1 MSSVPAVTVP
11 FGCQSVVVWRSAAR
25 RTNPFLAAFQGDK
38 GQYNQTPCSVLYTRD
53 GVTAVVTKQN
63 TLIPMTAMRC
73 ARLHL
78 APCGRAVGWRL
89 VACPAPEGHRHCLQ
103 KRRLRGHLIT
113 VHLKGG
119 PEVGRHESLSV
130 VRSNRTRGSGRKLEP
145 SKFHTNM
152 RKNFPVRVAQLPR
165 GVGGSPSLEI
175 LKPAWTR
182 CCATAVGSCVGG
194 VGLGEVL
201 RSLPGLT
208 TL

>member
-1 MSSVPAVTVP
+1 M
-11 FGCQSVVVWRSAAR
+11 VVWRSAAR

-63 TLIPMTAMRC
+63 TLIPMTAMHC